1 MLRYARLWRA
11 PSKAYQFATLAR
23 QGVGVLIAILFAKSP
38 LSAAAI
44 GQYEQLLYVGTL
56 LSAFWVTGLVQALLA
71 RYARLSG
78 AGQLSFVWTA
88 YLVVAGLGLVLSL
101 LAWWSRAWWVPA
113 VSGRASLAHLGLF
126 LSYLAVQLPVFLMD
140 NYYLLWERGKR
151 LLIYGLLS
159 YGLQLPVLLVPV
171 WLDYGLEGALW
182 GLLFVAIARHLWLLG
197 ELLRHSNLRWDTQ
210 LARHWLAAA
219 GPLVLYA
226 LVGVLSV
233 SFDSWLVNWQYDG
246 DPQQFAVFRYGARE
260 FPLVVALAAAFSSAM
275 LPALSANKEEGVR
288 ALRRRSS
295 RLYHL
300 LFPLCIVLVLSS
312 HWWFP
317 RLFSPAFA
325 ASAPIFDV
333 FVLTTVSR
341 LVFARTVLIAL
352 QENRTVFYL
361 SVVELA
367 FNIILG
373 FALVRA
379 FGLLGVA
386 WATVAAYTLE
396 KTMLAVYLY
405 RKHGIPPAEYTP
417 LNWLAVYSLLLL
429 FSVVIQ

>member
-1 MLRYARLWRA
+1 M
-11 PSKAYQFATLAR
+11 
-23 QGVGVLIAILFAKSP
+23 
-38 LSAAAI
+38 
-44 GQYEQLLYVGTL
+44 
-56 LSAFWVTGLVQALLA
+56 
-71 RYARLSG
+71 
-78 AGQLSFVWTA
+78 
-88 YLVVAGLGLVLSL
+88 
-101 LAWWSRAWWVPA
+101 
-113 VSGRASLAHLGLF
+113 HLGLF
-126 LSYLAVQLPVFLMD
+126 LAYLAVQLPVFLMD
-140 NYYLLWERGKR
+140 NYYLLWKQGKR

-182 GLLFVAIARHLWLLG
+182 GLFAIAVARHLWLLG
-197 ELLRHSNLRWDTQ
+197 ELFRHSNLRWDTR

-246 DPQQFAVFRYGARE
+246 DPEQFAVFRYGARE

-275 LPALSANKEEGVR
+275 LPALSANTVGGSHE
-288 ALRRRSS
+288 LRRRSL

-300 LFPLCIVLVLSS
+300 LFPLCILLVLSS

-325 ASAPIFDV
+325 ASAPVFDV
-333 FVLTTVSR
+333 FVLTTISR

-352 QENRTVFYL
+352 QENRMVFYL

-367 FNIILG
+367 FNVILG
-373 FALVRA
+373 FALIGD

-396 KTMLAVYLY
+396 KIMLAVYLY
-405 RKHGIPPAEYTP
+405 RKHHISPAAYTP
-417 LNWLAVYSLLLL
+417 LKWLGVYSLLLF
-429 FSVVIQ
+429 FSVIMQ

>member
-1 MLRYARLWRA
+1 MLRFAHPWMA

-23 QGVGVLIAILFAKSP
+23 QGVGVLVAILFARSP

-71 RYARLSG
+71 RYARLSE

-88 YLVVAGLGLVLSL
+88 YLMVAGLGVVLSL
-101 LAWWSRAWWVPA
+101 LAWWARAWWVPA
-113 VSGRASLAHLGLF
+113 VSGRTSLAYLGLF

-140 NYYLLWERGKR
+140 NYYLLWEKGKR
-151 LLIYGLLS
+151 LLVYGVLS
-159 YGLQLPVLLVPV
+159 YGLQLPALLVPV
-171 WLDYGLEGALW
+171 WLGCGLEGALW
-182 GLLFVAIARHLWLLG
+182 GLFFIAVARHLWLLG

-210 LARHWLAAA
+210 LARQWLGAA

-233 SFDSWLVNWQYDG
+233 SFDSWLVNWQYGG
-246 DPQQFAVFRYGARE
+246 DPQQFAIFRYGARE

-275 LPALSANKEEGVR
+275 LPALSANKEDGAKE
-288 ALRRRSS
+288 LRRRSQ

-312 HWWFP
+312 DWWFP
-317 RLFSPAFA
+317 RLFSSAFA
-325 ASAPIFDV
+325 ASAPVFDV
-333 FVLTTVSR
+333 FILTTISR

-352 QENRTVFYL
+352 QENRVVFYL
-361 SVVELA
+361 SVIELA

-396 KTMLAVYLY
+396 KIMLAIYLY
-405 RKHGIPPAEYTP
+405 RKHRITPAAYIP

-429 FSVVIQ
+429 FSVITR

>member
-1 MLRYARLWRA
+1 MLRFARSWMA
-11 PSKAYQFATLAR
+11 PSKAYQLATLAR
-23 QGVGVLIAILFAKSP
+23 QGVGVLVAILFAKGP

-71 RYARLSG
+71 RYARLSE

-88 YLVVAGLGLVLSL
+88 YLVVAGLGFALSL
-101 LAWWSRAWWVPA
+101 LAWWARAWWVPA

-126 LSYLAVQLPVFLMD
+126 LSYLAVQLPVFLTD
-140 NYYLLWERGKR
+140 NYYLLWERGNR
-151 LLIYGLLS
+151 LLVYGLLS
-159 YGLQLPVLLVPV
+159 YGLQLPFLLVPV
-171 WLDYGLEGALW
+171 WLGYGLEGALW
-182 GLLFVAIARHLWLLG
+182 GLLFIAVSRHLWLLG
-197 ELLRHSNLRWDTQ
+197 ELVRHSNPRWDLQ
-210 LARHWLAAA
+210 LARHWMAAA

-233 SFDSWLVNWQYDG
+233 SFDSWLVNWQYGG
-246 DPQQFAVFRYGARE
+246 DPQQFAIFRYGARE

-275 LPALSANKEEGVR
+275 LPALSANKEEGAR
-288 ALRRRSS
+288 ALRRRSL

-300 LFPLCIVLVLSS
+300 LFPLCIALVLSS

-317 RLFSPAFA
+317 KLFNSAFA

-333 FVLTTVSR
+333 FILTTVSR

-352 QENRTVFYL
+352 QENRMVFYL

-373 FALVRA
+373 FALVKA

-396 KTMLAVYLY
+396 KTMLAAYLY
-405 RKHGIPPAEYTP
+405 RKHRISPAAYTP

-429 FSVVIQ
+429 FSVIMQ